1 MKYARACPCRPER
14 VSRECT
20 SLPFPSPET
29 SFPPFAPT
37 AILYKHTK
45 KEKPRNGPHRVR
57 AYYGIPRV
65 RRSLQRGDLLLPRTN
80 GEFAALKIDDRMPEA
95 GALVRKHERAEAVR
109 SEPPINHRLLLVVP
123 RMEMPQHFMLREDKP
138 VGRIRSAHIEE
149 VVESVVVV
157 PPKQHFAR
165 AKRDRNERLL
175 A

>member
-1 MKYARACPCRPER
+1 M
-14 VSRECT
+14 
-20 SLPFPSPET
+20 
-29 SFPPFAPT
+29 
-37 AILYKHTK
+37 
-45 KEKPRNGPHRVR
+45 
-57 AYYGIPRV
+57 
-65 RRSLQRGDLLLPRTN
+65 LPRTN